1 MKKTILLL
9 TLFVVSGFYTLGHN
23 QSEEPKNRVLKEAG
37 FTMLDQATKQPI
49 ADAVVYD
56 AENKVIGISDKKGRV
71 TFNAPTSTKESYTI
85 KVTGY
90 SPAEINLKYA
100 SKKSAKYDVMLSAT
114 TTAPSTEEIAIEELM
129 VEEEVEEEKVK
140 VYVRQD
146 PKTYVKEPRPD
157 GQDLDL
163 VFAVQLSASS
173 KPVSDLKS
181 LSSWEELG
189 PLYVYTEN
197 GLYKVRIGPFETQD
211 EAKHV
216 LLQAKE
222 RGKKDAFIVI
232 QEGLEGYEPKG
243 YVKYEETMVID
254 EKFIVSGKENIPP
267 APVAESVVEQKNPVT
282 VSEPEPMTDD
292 IVEYKVRLASYLKP
306 GGFNTKDIDQ
316 YGPLESYRKGDWTIM
331 LIGGFK
337 TLNEAKRVQ
346 KEVVAKGYKDA
357 MIVADKGGILED
369 VKE

>member
-23 QSEEPKNRVLKEAG
+23 QTEEPKTRILKEAG
-37 FTMLDQATKQPI
+37 FTMLDQTTRKPI

-56 AENKVIGISDKKGRV
+56 AENKVIGISDRNGRV
-71 TFNAPTSTKESYTI
+71 TFNAPASSKETYII
-85 KVTGY
+85 KVTGFN
-90 SPAEINLKYA
+90 PVEINLKFA
-100 SKKSAKYDVMLSAT
+100 TKKSARYDVLLATSA
-114 TTAPSTEEIAIEELM
+114 STSEEINTDELM
-129 VEEEVEEEKVK
+129 VEKVAAEEKVK
-140 VYVRQD
+140 VYVMQD

-157 GQDLDL
+157 EQELDL

-197 GLYKVRIGPFETQD
+197 GLYKVRIGPFDTQD
-211 EAKHV
+211 EAKNV

-222 RGKKDAFIVI
+222 RGKSDAFIVI
-232 QEGLEGYEPKG
+232 QEGLEGYEPTG
-243 YVKYEETMVID
+243 YVKYEESMVID
-254 EKFIVSGKENIPP
+254 EKFVVSGKETSPT
-267 APVAESVVEQKNPVT
+267 PVAEPVAEEKKVVAVAQ
-282 VSEPEPMTDD
+282 PEPMTDD

-337 TLNEAKRVQ
+337 TLEEAKRVQ

-369 VKE
+369 VKQ

>member
-23 QSEEPKNRVLKEAG
+23 QSEEPKTRTLKEAG
-37 FTMLDQATKQPI
+37 FTMLDQTTRQPI

-56 AENKVIGISDKKGRV
+56 SENKVIGISDKNGRV
-71 TFNAPTSTKESYTI
+71 IFNAPTSTKESYTI
-85 KVTGY
+85 KVTGFN
-90 SPAEINLKYA
+90 PVDVNLKYA
-100 SKKSAKYDVMLSAT
+100 TRKNGKYDVLLSAT
-114 TTAPSTEEIAIEELM
+114 APATQEM
-129 VEEEVEEEKVK
+129 VAEEKVK
-140 VYVRQD
+140 VYVKQD
-146 PKTYVKEPRPD
+146 PKTYVKAPRPA

-189 PLYVYTEN
+189 PLYVHTEN

-211 EAKHV
+211 EAKNV

-232 QEGLEGYEPKG
+232 QEGLEGYEPTG
-243 YVKYEETMVID
+243 YVKYEESMVID
-254 EKFIVSGKENIPP
+254 EKFVVSGKETTPP
-267 APVAESVVEQKNPVT
+267 AAVAEPIAEEKKAVAVT
-282 VSEPEPMTDD
+282 EPEPMTED

-306 GGFNTKDIDQ
+306 GGFNTKEIDQ
-316 YGPLESYRKGDWTIM
+316 YGPLESYRKGEWTIM

-337 TLNEAKRVQ
+337 TLEEAKRVQ

-369 VKE
+369 VKQ